1 MWYCFNKMKTFG
13 NKIDRML
20 DILEKYSPEKMDQ
33 KVMNI
38 LDNIFEETSKDLPKT
53 NDNESTYFSGESI
66 FWMTFL
72 GLTTFGF
79 CYLVYLM
86 IF

>member
-1 MWYCFNKMKTFG
+1 MNFG
-13 NKIDRML
+13 EKVLNF
-20 DILEKYSPEKMDQ
+20 LEKHSPEKFDQ
-33 KVMNI
+33 KVINAMSRVS
-38 LDNIFEETSKDLPKT
+38 EEARQTPGKT
-53 NDNESTYFSGESI
+53 KNNESYEFSGESI

>member
-1 MWYCFNKMKTFG
+1 MNTFG
-13 NKIDRML
+13 NKIDKIL
-20 DILEKYSPEKMDQ
+20 DILEKYSPERLDQ
-33 KVMNI
+33 KLMNT
-38 LDNIFEETSKDLPKT
+38 LDKISEETAKELPMTKD
-53 NDNESTYFSGESI
+53 DESYEFSGESI
-66 FWMTFL
+66 FCMTFL